1 MYFRN
6 LFENRA
12 SQGPSKEGIQ
22 GNVGITDTP
31 GPRISILRIRC
42 CDRRIKGYR
51 KLRQNKTNKFVY
63 SALIFT
69 TFVKRHEKNH
79 R

>member
-22 GNVGITDTP
+22 GNVGITDTARAANKHP
-31 GPRISILRIRC
+31 ADSMLRPSDKGTWKDIIV
-42 CDRRIKGYR
+42 RIK
-51 KLRQNKTNKFVY
+51 K
-63 SALIFT
+63 
-69 TFVKRHEKNH
+69 
-79 R
+79 